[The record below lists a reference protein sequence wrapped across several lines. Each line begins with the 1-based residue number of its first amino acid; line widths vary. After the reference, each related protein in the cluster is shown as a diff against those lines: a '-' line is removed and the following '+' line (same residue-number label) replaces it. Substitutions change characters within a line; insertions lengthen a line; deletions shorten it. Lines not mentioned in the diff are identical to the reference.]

1 MFIPIVPFVPH
12 TTVINKTIVY
22 SDTVLPLKD
31 SGNNLKICIISNVSE
46 DSLENCLR
54 KVFESNPDVI
64 FNTIQY
70 SKNDKM
76 IYFYTDKTVS
86 TQAWE
91 ESKFTKYK
99 PLNNSKEILEEVA
112 ELFTQEKT
120 KDTDCISLYDITNL
134 IKKFNNGYNHIRKR
148 YEKHFE
154 NILSKK
160 YYDSSIIIFDF
171 DYKKKQLKIGFS
183 YSYRSDYK
191 KIVFTKQNDDLC
203 VVESESPYSQQLLT
217 LIGKGLS
224 ELYDEIIKFSDF
236 KNQFSFN
243 KKALN
248 SNFLVDI
255 SQHGVDIYVNS
266 KSNRFSQDFK
276 LSYLSY
282 EKEYHYE
289 CNSTSVLTG
298 LQGKEDKI
306 FKSIFVKIDDCPE
319 WSKQTLYKMRQKQL
333 AEEKRLEEEQL
344 YKEMKRQKRL
354 ELKRKF
360 FPWMNK

>member
-31 SGNNLKICIISNVSE
+31 SGNNLKICSISNVSE
-46 DSLENCLR
+46 YSLENCLR

-70 SKNDKM
+70 SKNDKK

-91 ESKFTKYK
+91 ESKVTKHK
-99 PLNNSKEILEEVA
+99 PLSNSKEILGEVA
-112 ELFTQEKT
+112 ELFTQGKT
-120 KDTDCISLYDITNL
+120 KDTDCISLYNVVNL
-134 IKKFNNGYNHIRKR
+134 IKKIKNGYDYIKER
-148 YEKHFE
+148 YQEHFD
-154 NILSKK
+154 NILRGK
-160 YYDSSIIIFDF
+160 YYDSSIVIYDF
-171 DYKKKQLKIGFS
+171 DYEKKQLRIGFK
-183 YSYRSDYK
+183 YWKDYD

-203 VVESESPYSQQLLT
+203 VVESESLYSQEVLA

-224 ELYDEIIKFSDF
+224 ELYDELIKFSDF
-236 KNQFSFN
+236 KNQFAYN
-243 KKALN
+243 TKTLN

-255 SQHGVDIYVNS
+255 SQYGVNIYVNS
-266 KSNRFSQDFK
+266 QSNRFSKDFK
-276 LSYLSY
+276 LSSPSY
-282 EKEYHYE
+282 KNGYDYE
-289 CNSTSVLTG
+289 CNSTSVLTA
-298 LQGKEDKI
+298 LQGKEDEI
-306 FKSIFVKIDDCPE
+306 FKRIFVKIDDCPE
-319 WSKQTLYKMRQKQL
+319 WSKQTLYQTRQEQL
-333 AEEKRLEEEQL
+333 AKEKRLEEEQL

>member
-1 MFIPIVPFVPH
+1 MVIPIAPFVPH

-31 SGNNLKICIISNVSE
+31 LGNNLKICSISNVSE
-46 DSLENCLR
+46 YSLENCLG

-70 SKNDKM
+70 SKNDKK

-91 ESKFTKYK
+91 ESKVTKHK
-99 PLNNSKEILEEVA
+99 PLSNNKEILEEVA

-120 KDTDCISLYDITNL
+120 KDTDCISLYDVVSL
-134 IKKFNNGYNHIRKR
+134 IKKFKNGYNYIKKR
-148 YEKHFE
+148 YQEHFD
-154 NILSKK
+154 NILSGK
-160 YYDSSIIIFDF
+160 YYNTSLVIYDF
-171 DYKKKQLKIGFS
+171 YYEKKQLSIGFKFWK
-183 YSYRSDYK
+183 DYET
-191 KIVFTKQNDDLC
+191 IVFTKQNDDLC
-203 VVESESPYSQQLLT
+203 VVESESPHSQEVLV

-224 ELYDEIIKFSDF
+224 ELYDELIKFSDF
-236 KNQFSFN
+236 KNQFAYN
-243 KKALN
+243 TKTLN

-255 SQHGVDIYVNS
+255 SENGVDIYANS
-266 KSNRFSQDFK
+266 QSNRFSKDFK
-276 LSYLSY
+276 LSSHSY
-282 EKEYHYE
+282 KNGYDYK
-289 CNSTSVLTG
+289 CNSTSVLTA
-298 LQGKEDKI
+298 LQGKEDEI
-306 FKSIFVKIDDCPE
+306 FKRIFVKIDDCPE
-319 WSKQTLYKMRQKQL
+319 WSKQTLYQTRQEQL